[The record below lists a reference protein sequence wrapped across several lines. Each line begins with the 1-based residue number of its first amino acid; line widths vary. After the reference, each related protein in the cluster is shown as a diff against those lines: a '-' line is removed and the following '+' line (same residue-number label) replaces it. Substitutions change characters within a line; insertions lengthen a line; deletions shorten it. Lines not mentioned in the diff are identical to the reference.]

1 MPSAP
6 LSPKQ
11 AKKAKL
17 KKSQLQE
24 GGGDVM
30 VLTTLIVSVITVE
43 PVISHVLLI

>member
-17 KKSQLQE
+17 KNTLSGTLKDLGKTSKSTQA
-24 GGGDVM
+24 
-30 VLTTLIVSVITVE
+30 
-43 PVISHVLLI
+43 